1 MFAELHGKFDA
12 RHPET
17 ADRSEDLLTSAVF
30 GALRHLPRAAVV
42 ALCGAVGVPVDPHA
56 ARGARVL
63 LWPQVPM
70 PKWPGKVIEPDVL
83 IVVGKQPVVFEAKLH
98 SPFGYYLEP
107 NAPTEPQ
114 LHQLAVQYAAVCAWA
129 AGERLLPPVIVAVT
143 APQQRP
149 TTDLDRAAHDVLRL
163 CPGTDARVFRWLP
176 WWRIAEV
183 LSHLPELRPHERTL
197 VDDVLAY
204 MEMRGVRRV
213 FNGFKP
219 EDYWLVSA
227 AQRVAGERV
236 YPQVQNF
243 VEDLAAVLDD
253 DGIGWSQPSYRSM
266 WLPLGASTS
275 KPTDWTRGWVGVE
288 FWPKE
293 WPKRHGKLGSHLS
306 LYMLFDFLDPAL
318 EVGLSIPGP
327 GVAAAQVHWQDLLA
341 KLVVALRELPA
352 GYELVVDPGDVS
364 RPTRVQDAATVDED
378 WFSGTISVLTT
389 TAHLRLRRRVDPL
402 QATVQQAR
410 ELMLGLR
417 DELNAI
423 GDVWWDL
430 VRAVG
435 YLAPGGEHPS

>member
-1 MFAELHGKFDA
+1 MLAELHGKFDPA
-12 RHPET
+12 HPE
-17 ADRSEDLLTSAVF
+17 AAERSEDLLTSAVF
-30 GALRHLPRAAVV
+30 GAVRHLPRAAVV
-42 ALCGAVGVPVDPHA
+42 ALCAAIGVPVDAKAAHA
-56 ARGARVL
+56 ARIQ

-70 PKWPGKVIEPDVL
+70 PHWPGKVIEPDVV
-83 IVVGKQPVVFEAKLH
+83 IVVGRQPVVFEAKLH
-98 SPFGYYLEP
+98 SPFGMYADP
-107 NAPTEPQ
+107 NAPAQPQ
-114 LHQLAVQYAAVCAWA
+114 LHQLAVQYAAVSAWA

-143 APQQRP
+143 APQLRP
-149 TTDLDRAAHDVLRL
+149 SADLDRATQDVDRL
-163 CPGTDARVFRWLP
+163 CPGTGAEVFRWLP

-183 LSHLPELRPHERTL
+183 LADLPELRAHERAL
-197 VDDVLAY
+197 VEDVLAY

-219 EDYWLVSA
+219 EDYWLISA

-253 DGIGWSQPSYRSM
+253 DSIGWSQPSYRSM
-266 WLPLGASTS
+266 WLALGASTS
-275 KPTDWTRGWVGVE
+275 KPTDWTRGWLGAQ
-288 FWPKE
+288 FWPKT
-293 WPKRHGKLGSHLS
+293 WPQRHGRLGANLA
-306 LYMLFDFLDPAL
+306 LYALFDFLDPAL

-327 GVAAAQVHWQDLLA
+327 GVAAAQAQWPDLLA

-410 ELMLGLR
+410 ELIRGLR
-417 DELNAI
+417 DELDTI
-423 GDVWWDL
+423 GDVWWDV

-435 YLAPGGEHPS
+435 YLAPDGEQPA